1 MTLSAAPG
9 GSSEASKALDAE
21 SLDHVRRVVARSGS
35 SFAAGMR
42 ILPRPRREAM
52 FAIYAF
58 CREVDDV
65 ADGPAPAE
73 AKLAQLQAWRDE
85 IEHLYAGRPSRPTT
99 RALLRPIAEY
109 NLPQAEFLEVL
120 QGMESDARGSL
131 SAPSLAELR
140 TYCRQVA
147 GAVGLLSIRVFGVTD
162 STAERFA
169 LSLGEALQF
178 TNILRDLSEDAERG
192 RLYLPAELLKD
203 AGIAARDPVQVL
215 ADPRI
220 AEACRALGQMAAAD
234 FEEAEALS
242 QRLDRRKLRPALLMM
257 AVYRRLLTRLEGA
270 GWQPQTEPV
279 GLTRGEKLWIFLRH
293 GLA

>member
-73 AKLAQLQAWRDE
+73 AKLAQL
-85 IEHLYAGRPSRPTT
+85 RPTT